1 MKLKGKTYRTVARPA
16 LVYGAE
22 TWSTTKSQERRRE
35 GNEMRMLRWMSGVTE
50 KDRIRNEHVR
60 GSVEVAP
67 VALITEIRPKW
78 YVHIRSKEERHC

>member
-1 MKLKGKTYRTVARPA
+1 
-16 LVYGAE
+16 
-22 TWSTTKSQERRRE
+22 
-35 GNEMRMLRWMSGVTE
+35 MRMLRWMSGVTE

-67 VALITEIRPKW
+67 VALITEIRLKW